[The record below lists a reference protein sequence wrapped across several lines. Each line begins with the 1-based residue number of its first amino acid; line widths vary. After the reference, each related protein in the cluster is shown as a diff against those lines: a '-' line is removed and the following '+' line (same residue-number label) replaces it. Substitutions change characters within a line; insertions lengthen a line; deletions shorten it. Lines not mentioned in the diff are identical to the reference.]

1 MDYKALLDTAILA
14 SIKGGREIMKVYL
27 NDERGVRMK
36 IDDTPVTEADIESN
50 RAIES
55 LLSPTGIPILSE
67 ESLHEDY
74 DVRSRWRQLWLV
86 DPLDGTKEFIKRNGQ
101 FTVNIALVEDGRP
114 TIGVSF
120 VPAAGILY
128 CGFDDWS
135 KKYQY
140 AGWQDAA
147 DEDFMSLSAAVDL
160 PVYNPIPPT
169 VLVSSSHKSSATNSY
184 IEQLRV
190 IYPDL
195 RVENVGSS
203 LKMCLLAEGYANFY
217 PRKGITMEWDTAAG
231 EVILRNA
238 GGTIVKM
245 DDKSALGYNKPNLQ
259 NPDFIALSKDYSGL
273 ADEPILK

>member
-1 MDYKALLDTAILA
+1 MDYKSLLDTAILA
-14 SIKGGREIMKVYL
+14 AIKGGREIMKVYL
-27 NDERGVRMK
+27 NEERGVRMK

-55 LLSPTGIPILSE
+55 LLKPTGIPILSE

-74 DVRSRWRQLWLV
+74 AVRRGWRQLWLV

-120 VPAAGILY
+120 VPVGAVLY
-128 CGFDDWS
+128 VGFEGS
-135 KKYQY
+135 SQKYMF
-140 AGWQDAA
+140 AGWQDVA
-147 DEDFMSLSAAVDL
+147 DEEFMRLSTVVDL
-160 PVYNPIPPT
+160 PVYNTIPPT
-169 VLVSSSHKSSATNSY
+169 VLVSSSHKSAATNSY
-184 IEQLRV
+184 IDRLRV
-190 IYPDL
+190 VYPDL

-203 LKMCLLAEGYANFY
+203 LKMCLLAEGYGNFY

-238 GGTIVKM
+238 GGTIVKLG
-245 DDKSALGYNKPNLQ
+245 DKSALDYNKPDLQ
-259 NPDFIALSKDYSGL
+259 NPDFIALSKDYTGL
-273 ADEPILK
+273 ADGTVLK

>member
-1 MDYKALLDTAILA
+1 
-14 SIKGGREIMKVYL
+14 MKVYL